1 MDDKDM
7 TREDMIDE
15 AVRQYMAYLQV
26 RWKFHAITPY
36 EWAREAIEINW
47 LDLSDRVAI
56 RFNFWRI
63 AMEEEW
69 SKT

>member
-1 MDDKDM
+1 M

-15 AVRQYMAYLQV
+15 AVRQYVAYLESRYGWPVKQ
-26 RWKFHAITPY
+26 
-36 EWAREAIEINW
+36 W
-47 LDLSDRVAI
+47 LKSWVDEDAVPVEDRDVI